1 MVYKYTNIGDIM
13 SNNPLKNYFRKPAL
27 NIKLPSGGQGYKE
40 GSLQLPESGELAIY
54 PMTAMDEIN
63 VKTPEN
69 LTNGNAVVGLVR
81 SCIPDIKDPWEILST
96 DLDTLLLGIRIATT
110 GRTLTVE
117 TECPSCG
124 TANKHDKDVYDMIA
138 AIGHSK
144 YDQLLSLNGL
154 SIKFKPLNYRQI
166 MKANESQTQIQRKID
181 SIDEQTSE
189 DAKLK
194 LSAEVIR
201 ELNNMSFLLVGEAIE
216 YIKTPENVV
225 FEKEFIIEFLENCDK
240 DTFDKIKQTNL
251 DLRAATDVKPLNLE
265 CKNCN
270 HQYEFSLDISVNSI

>member
-1 MVYKYTNIGDIM
+1 M

-27 NIKLPSGGQGYKE
+27 TIKLPSGGQGYKE
-40 GSLQLPESGELAIY
+40 GALQLPESGELSIY

-110 GRTLTVE
+110 GKMLKVE
-117 TECPSCG
+117 TECPNCS
-124 TANKHDKDVYDMIA
+124 AENKHDINVYDMLA
-138 AIGHSK
+138 AIGNSG

-189 DAKLK
+189 EAKLK
-194 LSAEVIR
+194 ISAEVIK
-201 ELNNMSFLLVGEAIE
+201 ELNNMSFVLVGEAVE
-216 YIKTPENVV
+216 YIKTPDNVV
-225 FEKEFIIEFLENCDK
+225 FEKEFIREFLENCDK

-251 DLRAATDVKPLNLE
+251 DLRAATDIKPVNLT
-265 CKNCN
+265 CTSCN
-270 HQYEFSLDISVNSI
+270 HEYEFSLDINVNSI